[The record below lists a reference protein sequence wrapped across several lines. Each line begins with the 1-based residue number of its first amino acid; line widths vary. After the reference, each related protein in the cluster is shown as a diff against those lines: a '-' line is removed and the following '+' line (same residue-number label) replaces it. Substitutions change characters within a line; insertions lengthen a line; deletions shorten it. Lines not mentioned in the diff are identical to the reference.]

1 MMKRALAQ
9 AKRLCRRQ
17 SGALGQI
24 MLIASD
30 LGGGMALMEQQ
41 RIEIE
46 FDRMDGAHAG
56 RCPAR
61 GLALAASAQE
71 IVRAAAIF
79 IGEQFDLR
87 RRRYFARRSEEHT
100 SELQSLMRTSYA
112 VFCLQKKK

>member
-24 MLIASD
+24 LLIASD
-30 LGGGMALMEQQ
+30 LGGGLALMEQQ

-71 IVRAAAIF
+71 NVRAGAIF
-79 IGEQFDLR
+79 LGEQFDLR
-87 RRRYFARRSEEHT
+87 RRRLFRSEERRGGKECV
-100 SELQSLMRTSYA
+100 SVRVSRW
-112 VFCLQKKK
+112 

>member
-61 GLALAASAQE
+61 GLALADSAQE
-71 IVRAAAIF
+71 IVRAAAGRNSVVAGKSVSGRVIF
-79 IGEQFDLR
+79 GGGRHI
-87 RRRYFARRSEEHT
+87 
-100 SELQSLMRTSYA
+100 
-112 VFCLQKKK
+112 